1 MSTAIS
7 LNFRMTSASGSEDRT
22 VTIENLVIAG
32 WTGRD
37 TAAVEEHIAELEAIG
52 VKRPSRTP
60 CYYRASV
67 DQLTQ
72 ADEIQVIGDKS
83 SGEAEFIIVQLED
96 GLWVGLGSD
105 HTDREVEAYNVAV
118 SKQMCAKP
126 IAGELWPMA
135 ELADH
140 WDEIQLRSTITVDR
154 MREPYQDGG
163 VVNMLPPVELIK
175 QYRSGA
181 EELMPGTLMFCGTLA
196 VQGGVRPADEFNA
209 ELVDPVLGREIS
221 YSYGIVTL
229 PPEEE

>member
-1 MSTAIS
+1 MSASIS
-7 LNFRMTSASGSEDRT
+7 LNFRMTSKNGSEDQT

-37 TAAVEEHIAELEAIG
+37 AEAVEKHIAELEEIG
-52 VKRPSRTP
+52 VQRPSRTP

-67 DQLTQ
+67 AQLTM
-72 ADEIQVIGDKS
+72 DDGIQVIGDNS
-83 SGEAEFIIVQLED
+83 SGEVEFILVSLDD

-105 HTDREVEAYNVAV
+105 HTDRGVEAFNVAV

-135 ELADH
+135 ELEDH
-140 WDEIQLRSTITVDR
+140 WDDIQLRSTLSVDR
-154 MREPYQDGG
+154 MREPYQDG
-163 VVNMLPPVELIK
+163 VVANMLAPVELIK
-175 QYRSGA
+175 KYRSGS
-181 EELMPGTLMFCGTLA
+181 EELLPGTLMFCGTLA
-196 VQGGVRPADEFNA
+196 VQGGVRPADAFNA

-221 YSYGIVTL
+221 FSYDITTL